1 MNDMELI
8 SKLADIVR
16 KKKTHKYYE
25 RVCKLATLYK
35 QIMTNEDTDPLF
47 RQVVK
52 REESEWFKQR
62 KRLTNLVLMPISNH
76 IRQPLTKVSRSNDL
90 KREIKYKDDATGTK
104 TAEIETLLHHY
115 QGDKSLEDYTRNR
128 LIDLSDIDPNGWI
141 VQEWPTVDKPSDKR
155 VQPYPYEV
163 SSQEAV
169 MFEYLQYT
177 LQYLVVKYKLDEKKE
192 LFKYTIYGQNQTVI
206 FTQIER
212 EKAEKVLTQVDEVQI
227 YDNQMYIC
235 INRYDYYAITISI
248 PHNLGYVPATRAGY
262 IPDLYTNG
270 TTFVNVFHKATPY
283 LLDTVKSKSEKDLT
297 FALHTFPKLLQYEQT
312 CPVCGGSRTNVN
324 GEICGAC
331 KGTGTMITTST
342 QDVTTFPMPR
352 DKEEFIDLN
361 GLVAFVRPPTD
372 IIQVM
377 IDNLDKLKQDAF
389 EAVWGKNTFVEG
401 AGQVTAEQIISQ
413 ENSKYDNLFRCA
425 EHICNYWT
433 FAAKTIAKVTALDA
447 NLEIWMSVGKE
458 FSVRSKEELTLIYKT
473 QKDAGMSSDVVT
485 KTEREIMKLDLSN
498 EPYQLRRYD
507 IRSLFR
513 PFSDKTA
520 EQINVILS
528 DKTETTLEDRVLW
541 KNYDSIW
548 DSLELVDE
556 NIYSKKVKEIKVL
569 LDAATKK
576 LILQI
581 NKQQAITGY
590 LDLNAPDREGDMATG
605 EDGTPPVNIE
615 AEAKAKLKGTV
626 GGIQGLIEINKA
638 VFEGIMSETAAEL
651 LIMEIYGFDS
661 DTAKRLIELPE
672 QKTITKINE
681 IKDEIE

>member
-1 MNDMELI
+1 
-8 SKLADIVR
+8 
-16 KKKTHKYYE
+16 
-25 RVCKLATLYK
+25 
-35 QIMTNEDTDPLF
+35 
-47 RQVVK
+47 
-52 REESEWFKQR
+52 
-62 KRLTNLVLMPISNH
+62 
-76 IRQPLTKVSRSNDL
+76 
-90 KREIKYKDDATGTK
+90 
-104 TAEIETLLHHY
+104 
-115 QGDKSLEDYTRNR
+115 
-128 LIDLSDIDPNGWI
+128 
-141 VQEWPTVDKPSDKR
+141 
-155 VQPYPYEV
+155 
-163 SSQEAV
+163 
-169 MFEYLQYT
+169 
-177 LQYLVVKYKLDEKKE
+177 
-192 LFKYTIYGQNQTVI
+192 
-206 FTQIER
+206 
-212 EKAEKVLTQVDEVQI
+212 
-227 YDNQMYIC
+227 
-235 INRYDYYAITISI
+235 
-248 PHNLGYVPATRAGY
+248 
-262 IPDLYTNG
+262 
-270 TTFVNVFHKATPY
+270 
-283 LLDTVKSKSEKDLT
+283 
-297 FALHTFPKLLQYEQT
+297 
-312 CPVCGGSRTNVN
+312 
-324 GEICGAC
+324 
-331 KGTGTMITTST
+331 
-342 QDVTTFPMPR
+342 
-352 DKEEFIDLN
+352 
-361 GLVAFVRPPTD
+361 
-372 IIQVM
+372 M